1 MSSSA
6 ETMAY
11 GVPKGV
17 RRVRDPM
24 GAVLSVDLRDGDGRR
39 ERFDMLV
46 LGVFGVEGVCEE
58 CEETVEEREGM
69 EAVMEEAVDGE

>member
-17 RRVRDPM
+17 SRVRDPM
-24 GAVLSVDLRDGDGRR
+24 GAELSVDFRDGDGRKDR
-39 ERFDMLV
+39 LDMLV
-46 LGVFGVEGVCEE
+46 LGVFGLEGVCED
-58 CEETVEEREGM
+58 CEETVDEREAI